1 MRKLWYNGLIY
12 TMAKEG
18 ETVEAILTEGDQI
31 LQTGALAQ
39 LTELADERVDLKGA
53 VMYPGFV
60 DSHIHMIM
68 YGQKLQR
75 LDLSKAES
83 TQEMLELLQERA
95 ATLQGGEW
103 LFGEGWNEN
112 NFPDRRI
119 PSIEELDIVYKGPI
133 ILSRICH
140 HVYLCNTEALQ
151 RGGITR
157 ESENRPGGEIGRD
170 IRGELNGLLYEQ
182 AKNPV
187 YEAAQPQGEAF
198 VKMLEESL
206 HLAVDDML
214 KRGIVGAHTEEM
226 NYFGHYTNPL
236 TAYKNV
242 MKKEHF
248 RVNLLRHHEVF
259 EQMMQDGARFEE
271 PYVEP
276 GAMKIFADG
285 SLGGSTAAL
294 SEPYED
300 NRENFGMLIHT
311 DEKLEDYVKLAR
323 QYGEAIAVHLIGDAG
338 VEQLLN
344 VVEKYPAPEGKR
356 DRFIHCCVLREDLVA
371 RMKQLPIV
379 LDLQP
384 AFVTSDFPWVEKKL
398 GQERLSWAYAW
409 KRLLSAGFMC
419 AAGTDAPIEEVEPL
433 KTIYAAVER
442 KLPDQ
447 SHEGYGESEKLSRFE
462 AVKMYTYGSAQ
473 AICKEHER
481 GLIQEGYVA
490 DFTIFDRDLF
500 EGSTEDMLKANVE
513 KTVVGGKVVY
523 QRKDK

>member
-1 MRKLWYNGLIY
+1 MKKLWHNGLIY
-12 TMAKEG
+12 TMEAEG
-18 ETVEAILTEGDQI
+18 ETVEAVLTEGDRI
-31 LQTGALAQ
+31 IQTGAMEPLR
-39 LTELADERVDLKGA
+39 ELADEQIDLQGA

-60 DSHIHMIM
+60 DSHIHLIM

-83 TQEMLELLQERA
+83 TQEMLALLQERA
-95 ATLQGGEW
+95 LTLQEGEW

-119 PSIEELDIVYKGPI
+119 PSIEELDALYKGPI

-140 HVYLCNTEALQ
+140 HVYLCNTEAL
-151 RGGITR
+151 RKGGISI
-157 ESENRPGGEIGRD
+157 ESENPPGGEVGRNS
-170 IRGELNGLLYEQ
+170 RGELSGLLYEQ

-187 YEAAQPQGEAF
+187 YEAAQPRGEAF
-198 VKMLEESL
+198 VKMLEQSL
-206 HLAVDDML
+206 QLAIDDML

-226 NYFGHYTNPL
+226 SYFGHYMNPL

-242 MKKEHF
+242 MSKKHF
-248 RVNLLRHHEVF
+248 RVNLLRHHLVF
-259 EQMMQDGARFEE
+259 EQMMQDSVTFDE

-294 SEPYED
+294 LEPYED
-300 NRENFGMLIHT
+300 DPASFGMLIHT
-311 DEKLEDYVKLAR
+311 DEQIESYVKLAR
-323 QYGEAIAVHLIGDAG
+323 EYGEAIAVHLIGDAG
-338 VEQLLN
+338 VEQLLDA
-344 VVEKYPAPEGKR
+344 VEKYPVPVGKR
-356 DRFIHCCVLREDLVA
+356 DRFIHCCVLQDHLVA
-371 RMKQLPIV
+371 RMKKLPIV

-398 GQERLSWAYAW
+398 GKKRLPWAYAW
-409 KRLLSAGFMC
+409 KRLLDEGFMC

-442 KLPDQ
+442 KLPGQ
-447 SHEGYGESEKLSRFE
+447 SHKGYGESEKLSRFE

-481 GLIQEGYVA
+481 GLIKDGYVA
-490 DFTIFDRDLF
+490 DFTIFNRDLF
-500 EGSTEDMLKANVE
+500 EGSSNDMLKAEVD
-513 KTVVGGKVVY
+513 KTVVGGKIVY
-523 QRKDK
+523 QNGEK